1 MKILLK
7 ILGGIFLVFIVI
19 FIMILGVLG
28 FKNGLNYME
37 ESYPE
42 VLGYVAIGTLFIGGI
57 LFSIV
62 ILSGIKELFLIGYD
76 FVGKI
81 LKKDLK
87 SDKK

>member
-42 VLGYVAIGTLFIGGI
+42 VLGYVAIGILFIGGI
-57 LFSIV
+57 LFSIA
-62 ILSGIKELFLIGYD
+62 ILFGIKEFFLIGYD